1 LPWGKPHEATGIHR
15 ISRQQFSRLAARGAR
30 AAAEG
35 ADHWL
40 FGRGV
45 AVSLDPRVAAFV
57 QRLRELGW
65 IEGRTVAID
74 YRWAEGRNERYAEI
88 VSEFDLLKVDVIV
101 TAGTAPVLAAKQAT
115 STIPIVF
122 ALASD
127 PVSSGLVTS
136 LARPGGN
143 ITGLSILSSELAG
156 KRLEILREL
165 VPRVRN
171 LAILSNADNPGAVME
186 REEVLVAARM
196 LDLDVTKLDIRR
208 AEDIPLAFDGL
219 RDRVD
224 ALYVAVD
231 PLINANR
238 IRINTLALK
247 ARLPTIHGFRGYVET
262 GGLISYGADFPDMW
276 RRAADYV
283 DKTLRGIKPAEIPVE
298 QATKFEL
305 VINLKTAKALGLDVP
320 WFLQQRADE
329 VIE

>member
-1 LPWGKPHEATGIHR
+1 MRRREFIAFLGSSLAGWP
-15 ISRQQFSRLAARGAR
+15 LAARGQQPKVPTIGFLG
-30 AAAEG
+30 AASPSV
-35 ADHWL
+35 WTQW
-40 FGRGV
+40 
-45 AVSLDPRVAAFV
+45 VAAFV

-171 LAILSNADNPGAVME
+171 LAILSNAGNPGAVME

-283 DKTLRGIKPAEIPVE
+283 DKILRGIKPAEIPVE